1 LVKTTVDGHDTFY
14 SYDAFGR
21 LIAKK
26 TADDVVVYVYDGGQQ
41 TLRFRSTNFN
51 TLNFAAREFYSAG
64 TGELLAADVAASG
77 VTATYWA
84 LNDKNGTVRDV
95 VYYSGGSYNT
105 AQIDYTAGDRATV
118 APLRSST
125 ALITRRSPRGT
136 AQAPNPS
143 LAARRTTPSLGSS
156 PWD

>member
-1 LVKTTVDGHDTFY
+1 MRATDTFY

-26 TADDVVVYVYDGGQQ
+26 TADDVAVYVYDGGQQ

-64 TGELLAADVAASG
+64 TGELLAADVASSG
-77 VTATYWA
+77 VTTTYWA

-95 VYYSGGSYNT
+95 VYYSGGSFNT
-105 AQIDYTAGDRATV
+105 AQIYYTAGGRAVGATQ
-118 APLRSST
+118 RYST
-125 ALITRRSPRGT
+125 APITYSSISCTRCSIRR
-136 AQAPNPS
+136 
-143 LAARRTTPSLGSS
+143 
-156 PWD
+156 